1 MSVGVDAHIDPAECN
16 CKIAPYHRQN
26 RTTPCRGGRPCPPVG
41 QLRVCRNVSSNRTCP
56 VRGERGI
63 DPYKR
68 CADSHWC
75 IRVCGSVP
83 PGGQG
88 RPPLRVRACLHWCI
102 WICNIVPRGRGLPL
116 PRVFALLTL
125 CTSIRTGR
133 ALCPTGCRSARRR
146 AFARA
151 RRSCLRLPCSRAC
164 PRRARRWAR

>member
-26 RTTPCRGGRPCPPVG
+26 RTTHCRGGRPCPPVG

-68 CADSHWC
+68 IAYLHRCVC
-75 IRVCGSVP
+75 IRGYIL

-88 RPPLRVRACLHWCI
+88 RPPLRVRACSHWCVRV
-102 WICNIVPRGRGLPL
+102 CNVVLPGGVEPL
-116 PRVFALLTL
+116 PYGNFVRSYEVADGASRFAGAY
-125 CTSIRTGR
+125 RTILSSR
-133 ALCPTGCRSARRR
+133 LRR
-146 AFARA
+146 ATSLYTREALDSA
-151 RRSCLRLPCSRAC
+151 SAGRSQNP
-164 PRRARRWAR
+164 